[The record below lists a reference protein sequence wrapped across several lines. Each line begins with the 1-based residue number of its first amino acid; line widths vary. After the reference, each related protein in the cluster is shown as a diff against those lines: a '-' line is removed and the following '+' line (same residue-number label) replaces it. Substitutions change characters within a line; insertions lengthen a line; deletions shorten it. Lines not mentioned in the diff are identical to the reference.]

1 MYMWRFWNPLNNAR
15 RDNIR
20 HVHACL
26 NVAILVYSAFLSGL
40 MRGSEANHAVTLRAS
55 SERRISALFQGEYQ
69 SGDNSTV
76 DQNCSLRAWN

>member
-1 MYMWRFWNPLNNAR
+1 MYMWRFRNALNNAR

-26 NVAILVYSAFLSGL
+26 NVAILVYSALPKQDHAEF
-40 MRGSEANHAVTLRAS
+40 RGNHAVTLRAS

-69 SGDNSTV
+69 SGEFH
-76 DQNCSLRAWN
+76 C